1 MNATTSTAKPQAN
14 TKAQGQFE
22 QENAQPSGFTRSETI
37 RRVLQKHGPLKFKT
51 IMLHLGMPEYTRRQ
65 ADVVHKLLSKI
76 CSRGEVLHQGG
87 LYSIHPNY
95 APGPQ
100 ANRRPIAPRAAKA
113 APGKPE
119 PMSRVAMPYRPD
131 FRFTVYTCPELRTA
145 PPRGEASLA
154 PYRLPSRGLS
164 V

>member
-1 MNATTSTAKPQAN
+1 MTATTFTAKPQA
-14 TKAQGQFE
+14 TAKAQGQAD
-22 QENAQPSGFTRSETI
+22 QASAQPSGFTRSETI
-37 RRVLQKHGPLKFKT
+37 RQLLQKHGPLKFKT
-51 IMLHLGMPEYTRRQ
+51 IMQHLGMPEYTRRQ

-76 CSRGEVLHQGG
+76 CSRGEVQHLGS

-95 APGPQ
+95 VPGPQ
-100 ANRRPIAPRAAKA
+100 ANRRPIAPRATEA

-131 FRFTVYTCPELRTA
+131 FRFSVYTCPELRTP

-164 V
+164 A